1 MLRRAVAVGAISLGF
16 IAVLPAVST
25 AAAMRPQVIG
35 VGITTCHPDGG
46 GTLSFS
52 PPLMNGGTSSTET
65 VTLVSTGKPCTGG
78 TPTPHS
84 FTLKAHASVTGVNV
98 NVCSDFFLLTPPG
111 SVTFS
116 ASFTGV
122 IAWGTGIT
130 TSTLTFGTLKSTEA
144 VPPTARIKFKASPLK
159 ITPSYPTT
167 TGVFTFKSAASSSAI
182 LTQCA
187 STSGVSAIDLY
198 TAAGSGTF

>member
-130 TSTLTFGTLKSTEA
+130 TSTLTFGTLKSTGRSA
-144 VPPTARIKFKASPLK
+144 NGADKFKASPLK